1 MLHCACLWNVRIA
14 IDRMLQRRARGFGA
28 ANPAR
33 VGKAHMNMLSVC
45 NSKSPES
52 MPPRGALL
60 RWLDTLAA
68 WQMRHSHDV
77 ISRRQAANATITS
90 VTQPS
95 SANERSSTSPCD
107 L

>member
-1 MLHCACLWNVRIA
+1 
-14 IDRMLQRRARGFGA
+14 
-28 ANPAR
+28 
-33 VGKAHMNMLSVC
+33 
-45 NSKSPES
+45 